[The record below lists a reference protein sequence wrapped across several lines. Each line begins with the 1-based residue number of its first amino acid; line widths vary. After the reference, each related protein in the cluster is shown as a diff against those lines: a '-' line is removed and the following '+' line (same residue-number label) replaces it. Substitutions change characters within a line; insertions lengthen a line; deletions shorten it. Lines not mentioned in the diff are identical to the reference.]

1 MIVILTL
8 VILGWPAGMNPL
20 LDEAMR
26 VAGNICNVPKMSKII
41 NLFDFVQTLNLNKMV
56 RMFFF
61 SFNATYNDSFP

>member
-26 VAGNICNVPKMSKII
+26 VAGNINVPKVSKKMI
-41 NLFDFVQTLNLNKMV
+41 NQFNQAYKKNVSIV
-56 RMFFF
+56 F
-61 SFNATYNDSFP
+61 SLCMKLVYDSFP

>member
-26 VAGNICNVPKMSKII
+26 VAGNINVPKMSKII

-61 SFNATYNDSFP
+61 SFYATYYDSFA